1 MGLQVAWP
9 KIPSTE
15 TLPCD
20 NCISSMEEQ
29 TQVSA
34 AALLDTWAA
43 HPWDNGLQLDS
54 LDEMDRLVV
63 WTQNSRYEITVISP
77 RAHEILVRGGRFFA
91 EFTAARLSGSSLGG
105 SFLKLGGIYVDF
117 SMEMNANGQVVITSR
132 VRTIEVHRTRD
143 REVIREISG
152 PPLES

>member
-1 MGLQVAWP
+1 MDERTQVA
-9 KIPSTE
+9 
-15 TLPCD
+15 
-20 NCISSMEEQ
+20 
-29 TQVSA
+29 A
-34 AALLDTWAA
+34 AALLDTWSA
-43 HPWDNGLQLDS
+43 HAWDNGLQLDS

-63 WTQNSRYEITVISP
+63 WTQNHRYEITVISP
-77 RAHEILVRGGRFFA
+77 RAHEILVRGGRFFP

-117 SMEMNANGQVVITSR
+117 SMEMNANGQVIVTSR

-143 REVIREISG
+143 REVIREISF